1 MNESCGSVYAANCR
15 LVGFEDIKNGFM
27 REGWEYKKLG
37 EVAQVVSGATP
48 KTNVEEYWGE
58 GHYWVTPAELN
69 DTTVVIYDTE
79 RQITDKALEKI
90 KLQLL
95 PKGTVLLS
103 SRAPI
108 GKVAI
113 CGVDMYCNQGFKNCI
128 CSDAIYNKFLFYFLK
143 DRKGYLN
150 SLGRGATFK
159 EISKSIVE
167 KVEIPLPPMSVQ
179 LEIVSELDQI
189 NELIRLKKELL
200 KDYDN
205 LAPSIFYEMF
215 GDPVENDKGWDV
227 KKLGDIAA
235 FKNGLN
241 FGKAEKGITY
251 KFLGVSDFQDNTF
264 VCSDRLGTIELSQPL
279 SEEYLLEEGDIV
291 FVRSNGSKELVGRN
305 VLLHISEPTTYSG
318 FCIRCRL
325 TVEGWDPVFLS
336 FLLKTPSMRPLITN
350 SGRGCNI
357 SNLNQKILGALP
369 VIDVSFEKQ
378 QEFSSLISRIE
389 RLKAGV
395 SNAIADLETL
405 LASRMQYWFE

>member
-1 MNESCGSVYAANCR
+1 
-15 LVGFEDIKNGFM
+15 M

-189 NELIRLKKELL
+189 NELIRLKKEQL
-200 KDYDN
+200 KDYDK
-205 LAPSIFYEMF
+205 LAQSIFYEMF
-215 GDPVENDKGWDV
+215 GDPVENGKGWEV
-227 KKLGDIAA
+227 KRFSEVFNVTSSKRIYLQELVNEGVP
-235 FKNGLN
+235 
-241 FGKAEKGITY
+241 
-251 KFLGVSDFQDNTF
+251 FLKVSDIVSMVDGKEAVPKSFIKESLFDDLQSRGLVPRKGDLLITARGTLGKCYIMKETDRFYFQDGMVTWLQKKVELESLF
-264 VCSDRLGTIELSQPL
+264 VKYVFCDNSFRVYLNRNAKHTTVDYISIQHLGNMKIPL
-279 SEEYLLEEGDIV
+279 
-291 FVRSNGSKELVGRN
+291 
-305 VLLHISEPTTYSG
+305 P
-318 FCIRCRL
+318 
-325 TVEGWDPVFLS
+325 
-336 FLLKTPSMRPLITN
+336 PLP
-350 SGRGCNI
+350 
-357 SNLNQKILGALP
+357 L
-369 VIDVSFEKQ
+369 Q
-378 QEFSSLISRIE
+378 QEFSSRISQIE
-389 RLKAGV
+389 RQKAEV